1 MNDPAQ
7 IIMVLFALII
17 AIPIHEFAHARSAV
31 SYGDDTPARDGRL
44 TIFPWTHFEP
54 IGATFMVLSS
64 IFGFG
69 IGWGRPVM
77 VRPENFRHPRLDD
90 VKCAAW
96 GPFSNLL
103 LAIGFALPLRMGWVP
118 PQDPLYDLLV
128 ICVQVNL
135 GLMCFNLI
143 PVYPLDGSHVVRGL
157 LPSHLAY
164 SYHQFML
171 QWGMMIMMLLIVA
184 GRDLLML
191 LVGVP
196 SFRLAAFLI
205 GGVW

>member
-1 MNDPAQ
+1 MRDPVD
-7 IIMVLFALII
+7 ILMVLFALII

-54 IGATFMVLSS
+54 VGAIFMVISTIS
-64 IFGFG
+64 GMG

-103 LAIGFALPLRMGWVP
+103 LAIGFAMPLRFGWVSYP
-118 PQDPLYDLLV
+118 DPLSMLLLV
-128 ICVQVNL
+128 CVQVNL
-135 GLMCFNLI
+135 SLMCFNLI
-143 PVYPLDGSHVVRGL
+143 PIYPLDGSHVVRGL
-157 LPSHLAY
+157 LPTHMAL
-164 SYHQFML
+164 SYHRFMM
-171 QWGMMIMMLLIVA
+171 QWGMMIMMLLILA
-184 GRDLLML
+184 GRPLLTF

-196 SFRLAAFLI
+196 SVQLTAFLI
-205 GGVW
+205 GGAG